1 MAAADSREAEPQ
13 REMSCE
19 LARDDQRA
27 GNNHERR
34 ENTQK
39 ESFCVSSQ
47 FFGSD
52 CDGYQT
58 SPTASGTKAS
68 RSSGFSMASPLERC
82 DSDVSML
89 GFSALADK
97 GHGAACRYAQIHY
110 AGRCRQ

>member
-52 CDGYQT
+52 CDGYQDQ
-58 SPTASGTKAS
+58 SDGQRHQGQQKLRFFLGISS
-68 RSSGFSMASPLERC
+68 RTL
-82 DSDVSML
+82 
-89 GFSALADK
+89 
-97 GHGAACRYAQIHY
+97 
-110 AGRCRQ
+110 

>member
-19 LARDDQRA
+19 FARDDQRA
-27 GNNHERR
+27 GNNHKRR

-52 CDGYQT
+52 CDGYQGQ
-58 SPTASGTKAS
+58 SDGQRPKPAEAEVFHGAS
-68 RSSGFSMASPLERC
+68 R
-82 DSDVSML
+82 
-89 GFSALADK
+89 AL
-97 GHGAACRYAQIHY
+97 
-110 AGRCRQ
+110 